1 MHKKKCVAML
11 LAGGQGSRLGILTQK
26 IAKPAV
32 PFGGKFRIID
42 FPLSNCYN
50 SGIDTVG
57 VLTQYKPLALN
68 SYIGIGSAWD
78 LDRQH
83 GGVFVLPPYVKEQG
97 GEWYKGTAD
106 AICQNL
112 NFIDRFNPENVLI
125 LSGDHI
131 YKMDYSLMLQY
142 HEAKQADATIAVI
155 QVPWEET
162 SRFGIMN
169 TDEQNRIIEFEE
181 KPKQAKSN
189 LASMGI
195 YIFNWKALRR
205 QLLEDDDDKASS
217 HDFGKDVIPKMLREN
232 MKMYAYNFNG
242 YWKDVGTVE
251 SYWEANMDLL
261 DEESTLRLYDRSWR
275 IYSVNPPRPPHYMAA
290 GARVK
295 NALVSEGC
303 MIFGEV
309 ENSVI
314 FPDVYIAKG
323 VKIKNSIIMAGCHIE
338 EDVVLDKV
346 IVGRKTVIK
355 SGSQVGAP
363 LKEDKQE
370 IVVVAGNLSIPAHS
384 VITENV
390 ATGCSSESEDENE
403 TTPAAE
409 KFPLK
414 LESRDL
420 AKVPPQHLKIV
431 SKPGLPVERGHGGG
445 K

>member
-169 TDEQNRIIEFEE
+169 TDEQNRILEFEE

-205 QLLEDDDDKASS
+205 QLLEDEANKSSS
-217 HDFGKDVIPKMLREN
+217 HDFGKDVIPKMLLEN
-232 MKMYAYNFNG
+232 MKMYAYHFSG

-261 DEESTLRLYDRSWR
+261 DEESTLQLYDRSWR
-275 IYSVNPPRPPHYMAA
+275 IYSVNPPRPPHYMAG
-290 GARVK
+290 GAHVK
-295 NALVSEGC
+295 NSIVSEGC

-309 ENSVI
+309 ENSII
-314 FPDVYIAKG
+314 FPDVYIGKG
-323 VKIKNSIIMAGCHIE
+323 VKIKNSIIMAGCHVE
-338 EDVVLDKV
+338 EDSKIDKV
-346 IVGRKTVIK
+346 IIGRKSVIK
-355 SGSQVGAP
+355 SGAEIGAP
-363 LKEDKQE
+363 LQDGKQE
-370 IVVVAGNLSIPAHS
+370 IVVIAGNVTIPPHS
-384 VITENV
+384 FITENV
-390 ATGCSSESEDENE
+390 ATINDNENDDDGD
-403 TTPAAE
+403 TAASDD

-414 LESRDL
+414 IESREL
-420 AKVPPQHLKIV
+420 VKAAPQHLKIV
-431 SKPGLPVERGHGGG
+431 AKPGLPVERGNGGG
-445 K
+445 N